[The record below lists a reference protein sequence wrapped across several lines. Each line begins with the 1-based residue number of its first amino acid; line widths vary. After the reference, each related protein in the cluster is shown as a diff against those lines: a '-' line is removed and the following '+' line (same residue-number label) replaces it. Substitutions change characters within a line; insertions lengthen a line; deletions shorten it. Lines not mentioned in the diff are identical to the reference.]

1 MNSRQFF
8 GAHFRRTMQAPDSD
22 RLRTWVYLV
31 ALAVII
37 VVSRLPQ
44 LLSPNLL
51 LDGDECY
58 LGLMAKHLAQGK
70 EFPIFFY
77 GQHFGLA
84 TVEAA
89 AGALGF
95 VIFGT
100 GAPTLKVAMLALW
113 TVGVLFL
120 FLGLSRLLGASRSFW
135 IVLLLLLNPAW
146 AVFSMKAR
154 SGYVTSFTATA
165 ALLWLLVQDRERDT
179 IGRWLIAGALTA
191 VMYLAQPLW
200 LPGALP
206 ILFVVLVSRRR
217 LSWGVSYLFV
227 TTAAIVLVKLA
238 PATNAARWPGPA
250 LGNPDLFGSLPRVAQ
265 QVYVNL
271 TGSYYLRWPVDPPGP
286 ITKTLAVV
294 WSAVLPAAVLM
305 QLYRLVTRRYCPSS
319 HLLFVSV
326 CSTLLAEWV
335 LLDARDGRYLLPL
348 SGLLVLLAGV
358 ELVDLV
364 DRRLLPTRAA
374 FALTLAVLLLGS
386 LSMREFSQF
395 NFLWTNPPRR
405 LTETRR
411 LRLVIDH
418 LKESGVRYAF
428 SMNGLLDPQLVF
440 YSDEQVLSRW
450 SDWTGRYP
458 AYVAEVDRAL
468 ARGETVAVVGYTNA
482 SGAPGCW
489 DVPICTGGI
498 ESMVAN
504 PEAIFTVN
512 GKYFVYVGASRELL
526 EKLHFRFA
534 D

>member
-1 MNSRQFF
+1 VSG
-8 GAHFRRTMQAPDSD
+8 GADPSQARTRAPDRD

-31 ALAVII
+31 ALAAIS

-58 LGLMAKHLAQGK
+58 LGLMAKHLAHGK

-77 GQHFGLA
+77 GQHYGLA

-100 GAPTLKVAMLALW
+100 SAPTLKVAMLALW
-113 TVGVLFL
+113 TVGVLFS

-135 IVLLLLLNPAW
+135 IALLLLLNPAW

-154 SGYVTSFTATA
+154 SGYITSFTATA
-165 ALLWLLVQDRERDT
+165 ALLWLLVQDRERDS
-179 IGRWLIAGALTA
+179 IGRWVIAGALTA
-191 VMYLAQPLW
+191 VIYLAQPLW
-200 LPGALP
+200 LPGVLP
-206 ILFVVLVSRRR
+206 IVLVVLVSRRR
-217 LSWGVSYLFV
+217 LSWGVSYLCV
-227 TTAAIVLVKLA
+227 TAAAIVLVNFTPA
-238 PATNAARWPGPA
+238 PLVDRWPGPA

-286 ITKTLAVV
+286 ITQTLAVV
-294 WSAVLPAAVLM
+294 WSAMLPAAVLM
-305 QLYRLVTRRYCPSS
+305 QLYRLVTRRYCLSS

-326 CSTLLAEWV
+326 CSTLFAEWV
-335 LLDARDGRYLLPL
+335 LLGARDGRYLLPL

-364 DRRLLPTRAA
+364 DRRLFPKRAA

-386 LSMREFSQF
+386 LSMREFSEF
-395 NFLWTNPPRR
+395 NFLWKNPPNQ

-411 LRLVIDH
+411 LRRVINY
-418 LKESGVRYAF
+418 LKAGGVRHAF
-428 SMNGLLDPQLVF
+428 SMNGLLDPQLDF
-440 YSDEQVLSRW
+440 YSDEEVLARST
-450 SDWTGRYP
+450 DWTGRYP

-468 ARGETVAVVGYTNA
+468 AHGETVAVVGYANA
-482 SGAPGCW
+482 SGAPGCSE
-489 DVPICTGGI
+489 VPICTGGI
-498 ESMVAN
+498 EGMVAN
-504 PEAIFTVN
+504 PEAIVTVN
-512 GKYFVYVGASRELL
+512 DKYFVYVGASRELL